1 MIVKNKLINFY
12 ILMQIKMYKMV
23 KRESPCLGEIIEEN
37 IKKKAKNNFLDILEK
52 LK

>member
-23 KRESPCLGEIIEEN
+23 KRIAPCLGKIIEEN
-37 IKKKAKNNFLDILEK
+37 IKKEAKNNFLDILEK